1 MVLLPA
7 PPELLLEV
15 GAEVLPDLLGTV
27 DCEVLLLLESG
38 VPWLW
43 LSSDLLVLLTGA
55 VTAEDRLVFL
65 GDPFGEYRSVSL
77 DRETDKGTS
86 TKADIHADQQRTN
99 QTDRHIDG

>member
-15 GAEVLPDLLGTV
+15 GAEVLPDRLGTV

-65 GDPFGEYRSVSL
+65 GDPLGEYRSVSL
-77 DRETDKGTS
+77 DRETDKGLRVI
-86 TKADIHADQQRTN
+86 K
-99 QTDRHIDG
+99 GV

>member
-27 DCEVLLLLESG
+27 DCEVLLLLKSG

-43 LSSDLLVLLTGA
+43 LWSSDLLVLLTGA

-77 DRETDKGTS
+77 DRETDRGLRVIKGV
-86 TKADIHADQQRTN
+86 
-99 QTDRHIDG
+99 

>member
-43 LSSDLLVLLTGA
+43 LWSSDLLVLLTGA

-65 GDPFGEYRSVSL
+65 GDPLGEYRSVSL
-77 DRETDKGTS
+77 DRETDKGLRVI
-86 TKADIHADQQRTN
+86 K
-99 QTDRHIDG
+99 GV